1 MLPRLKTMFW
11 QLTTMRQYER
21 ASSPAWPV
29 LPVLPGLAGE
39 KTYDNAKDFVHFQN
53 VVPKRGTMSK

>member
-11 QLTTMRQYER
+11 QLTALRQYER

-29 LPVLPGLAGE
+29 LPVLSVLAGE
-39 KTYDNAKDFVHFQN
+39 KTA
-53 VVPKRGTMSK
+53 